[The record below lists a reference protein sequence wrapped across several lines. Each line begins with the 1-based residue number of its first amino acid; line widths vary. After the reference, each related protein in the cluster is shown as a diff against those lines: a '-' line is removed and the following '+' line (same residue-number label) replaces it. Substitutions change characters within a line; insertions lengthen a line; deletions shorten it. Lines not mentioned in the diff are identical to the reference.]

1 MRYTC
6 IMPETPI
13 FERKNV
19 IVTGGAGFIGSHL
32 CDRLV
37 KDSHVI
43 CVDNFITSS
52 VSNIDHLLQDPN
64 FEFINHDIIKPLDLL
79 SLPELE
85 RFKIRFQGVQEI
97 YHLACPISKR
107 HFDDFKIATVLTNSV
122 GVKNILDLAV
132 QYHAKMLYASSS
144 VLYGP
149 RIPGKPYYT
158 EKDECHI
165 DHLTSRGA
173 YDEGKR
179 FSEAILQTYADVYGI
194 DVKIARIFRTYGPRM
209 KIFDGNLIPDMI
221 LSALDQKD
229 ILIAGD
235 EESRTSLTYVSDI
248 VDGLARLM
256 HTPIDVTLL
265 NLGSDQD
272 IRLVAIAQKILEM
285 TGSSS
290 RVRFDHPYPHYT
302 EAGLPDTT
310 RAREILGWVPLVRL
324 EDGLKKMIDYA
335 QSHRNL
341 ISF

>member
-1 MRYTC
+1 
-6 IMPETPI
+6 MPAEHI

-32 CDRLV
+32 CERLL

-43 CVDNFITSS
+43 CIDNFITSS

-64 FEFINHDIIKPLDLL
+64 FEFINHDIIKPIDL
-79 SLPELE
+79 SEMPELE
-85 RFKIRFQGVQEI
+85 RFKIRFQGIQEI

-122 GVKNILDLAV
+122 GVKNVLDLSV

-149 RIPGKPYYT
+149 RLPGKVHYAET
-158 EKDECHI
+158 DECHI

-179 FSEAILQTYADVYGI
+179 FSEAILQTYADVYGL
-194 DVKIARIFRTYGPRM
+194 DVKIARIFRSYGPRM

-221 LSALDQKD
+221 LSALDGKD
-229 ILIAGD
+229 IIIAGD
-235 EESRTSLTYVSDI
+235 EETRTSLCYVSDI
-248 VDGLARLM
+248 IDGLVRLM
-256 HTPIDVTLL
+256 QTPVDVTLL
-265 NLGSDQD
+265 NLGSDED
-272 IRLVAIAQKILEM
+272 LRLVAVAQKILEL
-285 TGSSS
+285 TASPS
-290 RVRFDHPYPHYT
+290 RVRFEAPFAHYT

-310 RAREILGWVPLVRL
+310 RAREILGWIPLVRL
-324 EDGLKKMIDYA
+324 DDGLRRMIDFA
-335 QSHRNL
+335 KSHRHL
-341 ISF
+341 VSF